1 MPFGDVFERFGAKH
15 FDRRAPFVPCG
26 MHKTG
31 VVHHVIRVVMG
42 EKEMCDV
49 FGQTSRADEVINDAT
64 AAIKQEEQAINAAI
78 PKGVHRVVCDERGQR
93 VTTDALAKR
102 LQRWQQD
109 ARDVALIIGGADG
122 LSAEW
127 RDACDEQLRLSDLT
141 LPHAL
146 ARVLVLEQLY
156 RAWSLNHGHPYH
168 RA

>member
-64 AAIKQEEQAINAAI
+64 AAIKEDAILANLKQISRRSAS
-78 PKGVHRVVCDERGQR
+78 GVGF
-93 VTTDALAKR
+93 
-102 LQRWQQD
+102 W
-109 ARDVALIIGGADG
+109 
-122 LSAEW
+122 
-127 RDACDEQLRLSDLT
+127 
-141 LPHAL
+141 
-146 ARVLVLEQLY
+146 
-156 RAWSLNHGHPYH
+156 
-168 RA
+168 